1 MQKED
6 DGFNNS
12 EADGDPAAAFARVED
27 RLASVHGEVALL
39 RAAIEGLTAA
49 RENIEIPDY
58 EPTLERTEK
67 ILIALTQRIDPIA
80 KSPLLSMTPDAMAG
94 QIAAAASGSG
104 DVTPDTVQWRSR
116 RSHKDPI
123 PWIVELTA
131 RNYPRIPEV
140 LLRDHPTPCGR
151 CTVRGTA

>member
-58 EPTLERTEK
+58 EPTLERRSEEHTSELQSLMRISYAVFCLKKNKNIKRNTQITEQK
-67 ILIALTQRIDPIA
+67 
-80 KSPLLSMTPDAMAG
+80 
-94 QIAAAASGSG
+94 
-104 DVTPDTVQWRSR
+104 
-116 RSHKDPI
+116 
-123 PWIVELTA
+123 
-131 RNYPRIPEV
+131 
-140 LLRDHPTPCGR
+140 
-151 CTVRGTA
+151 

>member
-12 EADGDPAAAFARVED
+12 EADGDLAAAFARVED

-80 KSPLLSMTPDAMAG
+80 KSPLRSITPEAMAG
-94 QIAAAASGSG
+94 QIATAASGARREDARLVAEARAGPDQAPRGIGNRPASARRG
-104 DVTPDTVQWRSR
+104 DEHNRGPHV
-116 RSHKDPI
+116 
-123 PWIVELTA
+123 A
-131 RNYPRIPEV
+131 RA
-140 LLRDHPTPCGR
+140 CG
-151 CTVRGTA
+151 VAPGQVP

>member
-94 QIAAAASGSG
+94 QIAERKGVGWGKSGSDRVSPG
-104 DVTPDTVQWRSR
+104 
-116 RSHKDPI
+116 
-123 PWIVELTA
+123 
-131 RNYPRIPEV
+131 
-140 LLRDHPTPCGR
+140 
-151 CTVRGTA
+151 

>member
-6 DGFNNS
+6 NGFNNS
-12 EADGDPAAAFARVED
+12 RSDGDPAAAFARVDD

-58 EPTLERTEK
+58 ETTLERTEK

-80 KSPLLSMTPDAMAG
+80 KSPHLSMTPDHMAG
-94 QIAAAASGSG
+94 QIATAAG
-104 DVTPDTVQWRSR
+104 RSR
-116 RSHKDPI
+116 RED
-123 PWIVELTA
+123 T
-131 RNYPRIPEV
+131 RMQTGN
-140 LLRDHPTPCGR
+140 
-151 CTVRGTA
+151 

>member
-39 RAAIEGLTAA
+39 RAVIEGLTAA

-67 ILIALTQRIDPIA
+67 IRSEEHTSELQSLMRISYAVFCLTPKTYQHKRI
-80 KSPLLSMTPDAMAG
+80 
-94 QIAAAASGSG
+94 
-104 DVTPDTVQWRSR
+104 
-116 RSHKDPI
+116 
-123 PWIVELTA
+123 
-131 RNYPRIPEV
+131 
-140 LLRDHPTPCGR
+140 
-151 CTVRGTA
+151 